1 MKQEERI
8 QRNIGIPLDVDDAIK
23 GMMTRD
29 PDLSYSAAARKV
41 LRAGIRVMGQTKDIE
56 SGQTQLNPQFMEAA
70 RAKDWE

>member
-8 QRNIGIPLDVDDAIK
+8 QRNIGIPLDVDDAIQ

-41 LRAGIRVMGQTKDIE
+41 LRAGIRVMGQGEDIE
-56 SGQTQLNPQFMEAA
+56 SGRTQINPDFAQAVRNKGRE
-70 RAKDWE
+70 